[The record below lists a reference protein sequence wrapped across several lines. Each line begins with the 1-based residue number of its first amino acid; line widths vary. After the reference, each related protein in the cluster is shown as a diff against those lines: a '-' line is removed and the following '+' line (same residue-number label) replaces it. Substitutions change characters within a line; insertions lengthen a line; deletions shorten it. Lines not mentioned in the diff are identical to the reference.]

1 MRVRRTLVAAVR
13 GPGLAP
19 AVELGS
25 ITLFVPAVEL
35 GSITLFVLTVVSPAL
50 IVVGVGVLTTPVV
63 LFWARRYAQL
73 RRVRGYDLAG
83 CGFPR
88 PTVRSRPV

>member
-25 ITLFVPAVEL
+25 ITLFVLA
-35 GSITLFVLTVVSPAL
+35 VVSPAL
-50 IVVGVGVLTTPVV
+50 IVVGVGVLTTPVA

-73 RRVRGYDLAG
+73 RRVRGCDLAG

>member
-13 GPGLAP
+13 GLGLAP

-25 ITLFVPAVEL
+25 VTLFVPAV
-35 GSITLFVLTVVSPAL
+35 VSLAL
-50 IVVGVGVLTTPVV
+50 IVVGVGVLPTPVV

-73 RRVRGYDLAG
+73 RRVWG
-83 CGFPR
+83 
-88 PTVRSRPV
+88 